1 MKFFQSANPCQA
13 LAVESRKLRE
23 NVQKNRQLAS
33 MQVSAVDSL
42 AAREIVENVNFAL
55 EQVRESARDAEI
67 RLELVT
73 KAIQV
78 GLWDMT
84 VVAGDPVNPDNAFI
98 WSNEVRF
105 MLGYRDERDFP
116 NVLDSWASR
125 IHPEERDWVLQAL
138 VDHLTDRSGR
148 TPYDIE
154 YRLQRKTGEYSWFRA
169 TGTTLRDEKGVPLRV
184 VGALFNI
191 DEKKRKEQEI
201 ESMLVK
207 YGLIHQALVEAPWD
221 ITILNGDIQNNIM
234 WFSPQFRNT
243 LGYHDEHDFPDKF
256 ESFQRSLHPED
267 AERVLQTF
275 ADSLNDHT
283 GKTPFDLDYRLRL
296 KNGEYRW
303 FHATGKTLRDDN
315 GVPLRFAG
323 TIRDITLEKN
333 KLRALDEI
341 NLSMKQLSDSINEM
355 VKGIE
360 SVAVQAQ
367 EMAAAQELSMQ
378 AAGQAKASTEETK
391 NISQFIRAIAEQ
403 TNLLGLNAAI
413 EAARAG
419 EMGRGFG
426 VVADEVRKLAV
437 NSAEATGNI
446 EKSLNEMN
454 ELIDNIKQQISSM
467 TEMTQSQAA
476 LTEQLNAS
484 MEEISSMSQSLVDIV
499 KAI

>member
-1 MKFFQSANPCQA
+1 MKFFKSANSCQE
-13 LAVESRKLRE
+13 LAAESRKLRE
-23 NVQKNRQLAS
+23 EVQKNPITAS
-33 MQVSAVDSL
+33 MQAPADDSP

-55 EQVRESARDAEI
+55 DQVRELAKDAEI
-67 RLELVT
+67 RLDLVT

-84 VVAGDPVNPDNAFI
+84 VVEGDPVNPANEFI
-98 WSNEVRF
+98 WSDEFRR
-105 MLGYRDERDFP
+105 MLGFNDENDFP

-125 IHPEERDWVLQAL
+125 IHPDEKEWVLKAFA
-138 VDHLTDRSGR
+138 DHLTDHSGR

-154 YRLQRKTGEYSWFRA
+154 YRVQHKDGHYFWVRA
-169 TGTTLRDEKGVPLRV
+169 TGTTLRDEQGVPLRV

-191 DEKKRKEQEI
+191 DEKKQKEQEV
-201 ESMLVK
+201 EALLTK
-207 YGLIHQALVEAPWD
+207 YGLITQAMAEAPWD
-221 ITILNGDIQNNIM
+221 ITIVDGDISDPLM
-234 WFSPQFRNT
+234 WYSPQFRRA
-243 LGYHDEHDFPDKF
+243 LGYTDEHDFPDKLD
-256 ESFQRSLHPED
+256 SFQQSLHPED
-267 AERVLQTF
+267 YDRVMEAF
-275 ADSLNDHT
+275 ASSLNDYS
-283 GKTPFDLDYRLRL
+283 GNTPYDLDFRLRL
-296 KNGEYRW
+296 KNGDYRW
-303 FHATGKTLRDDN
+303 FHATGKTLRDDK

-333 KLRALDEI
+333 KQKAIEEI

-367 EMAAAQELSMQ
+367 EMAAAQELSSQ
-378 AAGQAKASTEETK
+378 AADRAKASTEETK
-391 NISQFIRAIAEQ
+391 NISHFIRTIAEQ

-454 ELIDNIKQQISSM
+454 ELIENIQQQISNM
-467 TEMTQSQAA
+467 TALTQSQAA

-484 MEEISSMSQSLVDIV
+484 IEEISSMSQSLVDIV